1 MADLIYIGIRP
12 SMDTFESNATNEQP
26 GAMYG
31 TYQATAMQVVSV
43 AMSDNFTP
51 GSTYSDDFGA
61 TPDTFTYNL
70 GSGTITSGLD
80 GEARFSGS
88 VITAGSTTPQPMTFS
103 VYQLQNG
110 ATFVR
115 LPDGYEISQLTI
127 SSMVADGYDRITTNA
142 SSTST
147 VVCFVKGTWIE
158 TPSGHR
164 RIEDISAGDLVLTED
179 RGPQRVVRNDHW
191 SVVATSRTAPVHIAS
206 GALGA
211 GLPFAPLR
219 LSRQHRVYMT
229 SPVAQRMFDSPG
241 ALVAAHHLIGLPGI
255 TLEPEGQVITY
266 HHILCRNHELIRANG
281 VPAETLLN
289 AEVSI
294 RAAPE
299 VLGSSAAIALSRE
312 PVRPLLSAKKQRRY
326 VARVSARASRNAD
339 AAATSAGLHGRLFP
353 HRLAGSPAPIQPC

>member
-1 MADLIYIGIRP
+1 
-12 SMDTFESNATNEQP
+12 MDTFESNATNEQP

-51 GSTYSDDFGA
+51 GSTYSDDFGT

-80 GEARFSGS
+80 GEARFSGT
-88 VITAGSTTPQPMTFS
+88 VITAGSTTPQPVTFS

-115 LPDGYEISQLTI
+115 LPDGYKINQLTI
-127 SSMVADGYDRITTNA
+127 SSMVADGYDSITTDA

-179 RGPQRVVRNDHW
+179 RGPQRVIRNAHW
-191 SVVATSRTAPVHIAS
+191 SVATTSRTAPVHIAS
-206 GALGA
+206 GAFGA
-211 GLPFAPLR
+211 GQPFAPLR
-219 LSRQHRVYMT
+219 LSRQHRVYIT
-229 SPVAQRMFDSPG
+229 SPVAQRMFESPG

-255 TLEPEGQVITY
+255 TLEPEDQVHLSPHPLPKPRTHPRQWGACRDATQCKGQHTY
-266 HHILCRNHELIRANG
+266 GTRSARIICNNSTFPRTSASFALCQKAASLCCPCFGQG
-281 VPAETLLN
+281 VPQNRRGRHKCWRRWQCLSTQTGWQPRADPALLN
-289 AEVSI
+289 A
-294 RAAPE
+294 
-299 VLGSSAAIALSRE
+299 
-312 PVRPLLSAKKQRRY
+312 
-326 VARVSARASRNAD
+326 
-339 AAATSAGLHGRLFP
+339 
-353 HRLAGSPAPIQPC
+353 

>member
-127 SSMVADGYDRITTNA
+127 SSMVPMAMTGLPPMHPA
-142 SSTST
+142 
-147 VVCFVKGTWIE
+147 
-158 TPSGHR
+158 HR
-164 RIEDISAGDLVLTED
+164 
-179 RGPQRVVRNDHW
+179 PW
-191 SVVATSRTAPVHIAS
+191 SVLSKAPGS
-206 GALGA
+206 K
-211 GLPFAPLR
+211 R
-219 LSRQHRVYMT
+219 RRVT
-229 SPVAQRMFDSPG
+229 
-241 ALVAAHHLIGLPGI
+241 
-255 TLEPEGQVITY
+255 
-266 HHILCRNHELIRANG
+266 
-281 VPAETLLN
+281 
-289 AEVSI
+289 
-294 RAAPE
+294 
-299 VLGSSAAIALSRE
+299 
-312 PVRPLLSAKKQRRY
+312 
-326 VARVSARASRNAD
+326 
-339 AAATSAGLHGRLFP
+339 
-353 HRLAGSPAPIQPC
+353 AGSKTYRRATLS